1 MKIAEISELEQ
12 KQIDEAPAG
21 MLKQL
26 GRKVGA
32 GLAGAVG
39 MKNTAANLQGKAE
52 VGKTANDVYTK
63 FNKYLGTQQK
73 NVKTATGDDLAN
85 FLQNTY
91 NYNQAKIPQGTLNKQ
106 QIYDIINKMA
116 SDGYA
121 QMGKGGGAGGQA
133 AGGGTAQASAQGGGQ
148 QPAGQQTAQGGQQ
161 AAQQGTGGKA
171 VGGDASKPVA
181 KQTGGKAA
189 KPAAQAG
196 AKQAASGTNTKATQ
210 IPPDVQKM
218 LDTLSATEKQ
228 ALAGMLK

>member
-21 MLKQL
+21 MIGQL
-26 GRKVGA
+26 AKK
-32 GLAGAVG
+32 AGAAVLGKVPG
-39 MKNTAANLQGKAE
+39 MGNVAANLKGKAE
-52 VGKTANDVYTK
+52 VGDTANAVYKK
-63 FNKYLGTQQK
+63 FNQYLGTQQK

-106 QIYDIINKMA
+106 QVYDIITQMA
-116 SDGYA
+116 KDGYA
-121 QMGKGGGAGGQA
+121 QQGKGGGAGGQA
-133 AGGGTAQASAQGGGQ
+133 TQGGGQQGTAQGGGQ

-161 AAQQGTGGKA
+161 GTGGKA
-171 VGGDASKPVA
+171 VGGDASKPVT
-181 KQTGGKAA
+181 KKTGGTAA

-196 AKQAASGTNTKATQ
+196 ANQAASGATE

>member
-21 MLKQL
+21 MIGQL
-26 GRKVGA
+26 AKK
-32 GLAGAVG
+32 AGAAVLGKVPG
-39 MKNTAANLQGKAE
+39 MGNVAANLKGKAE
-52 VGKTANDVYTK
+52 VGDTANAVYKK
-63 FNKYLGTQQK
+63 FNQYLGTQQK

-106 QIYDIINKMA
+106 QVYDIITKMA
-116 SDGYA
+116 KDGYA
-121 QMGKGGGAGGQA
+121 QMGKGGGAGGQQTA
-133 AGGGTAQASAQGGGQ
+133 QGGTGGTAQGGQ
-148 QPAGQQTAQGGQQ
+148 QQASGQQGTQGGQQQGGQQ

-171 VGGDASKPVA
+171 VGGQASKPVS
-181 KQTGGKAA
+181 KTGA
-189 KPAAQAG
+189 KPAASG
-196 AKQAASGTNTKATQ
+196 ATE
-210 IPPDVQKM
+210 IPPDVLKM

>member
-21 MLKQL
+21 MFKQL
-26 GRKVGA
+26 GRRVGA

-39 MKNTAANLQGKAE
+39 MKNTAANLAGKAD

-121 QMGKGGGAGGQA
+121 QMGKGGGAGGQQTA
-133 AGGGTAQASAQGGGQ
+133 QGGTGGTAQGGQ
-148 QPAGQQTAQGGQQ
+148 QQASGQQGTQGGQQQGGQQ

-171 VGGDASKPVA
+171 VGGQASRPVS
-181 KQTGGKAA
+181 KTVA
-189 KPAAQAG
+189 KPAASG
-196 AKQAASGTNTKATQ
+196 ATE

-218 LDTLSATEKQ
+218 LDTLSPTEKQ